1 MISVV
6 EVYNAVRDMANQDQK
21 GFITPQVFNSFA
33 AAAQRNV
40 FAKIADKMIA
50 AKNARM
56 RGIDTSESD
65 SVLVKYKNFMSNYE
79 KSLNISQGSNI
90 SEESVFAEGDA
101 VETEPIRKPSDCYS
115 IIAVIDGDAD
125 TGFKNFELVYNTRD
139 MARILRSNLSAPTA
153 EFPVALI
160 SGNIEIFPDAA
171 TVSDTIKLVYYR
183 EPSSRTVS
191 SGVLPGGSVDPGSS
205 PQIAVSGI
213 SGNVLTIDFKSSRN
227 FDLPSD
233 MFPELMEEI
242 VSMVGINLRDPFL
255 VKVATKAVK

>member
-33 AAAQRNV
+33 AVAQRNV
-40 FAKIADKMIA
+40 FAKIADKMVA

-56 RGIDTSESD
+56 RGIDLSESD

-79 KSLNISQGSNI
+79 KSVNISQGQAI
-90 SEESVFAEGDA
+90 SEESVFAAGDA
-101 VETEPIRKPSDCYS
+101 VETEPIRKPADCYS
-115 IIAVIDGDAD
+115 VISVIDGDAD
-125 TGFKNFELVYNTRD
+125 TGFKNFELVHNTRD

-160 SGNIEIFPDAA
+160 SSNIEIFPDSAA
-171 TVSDTIKLVYYR
+171 VSDTIKLVYYR
-183 EPSSRTVS
+183 EPSSRT
-191 SGVLPGGSVDPGSS
+191 
-205 PQIAVSGI
+205 IVSGTLPAGSIDKVGSPRI
-213 SGNVLTIDFKSSRN
+213 SVIGQITDATAVDFGTSRN

-233 MFPELMEEI
+233 MVPELMEEI
-242 VSMVGINLRDPFL
+242 ISMVGVTLRDPL
-255 VKVATKAVK
+255 LIKVAPKVVK